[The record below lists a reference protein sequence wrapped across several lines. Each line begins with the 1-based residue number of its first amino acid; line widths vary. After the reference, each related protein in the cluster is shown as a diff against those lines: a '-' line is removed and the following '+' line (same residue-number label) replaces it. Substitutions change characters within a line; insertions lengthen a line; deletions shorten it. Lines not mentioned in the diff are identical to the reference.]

1 MRRRRSFG
9 GGVATNKE
17 RLLPRRQDGEAA
29 GRETKGRNVSHLEL
43 KDGAKIYYEVHGE
56 GEPVIFLHGIMMNT
70 QSWSGFIPELS
81 KRFKL
86 ILLDFRDQGQSSRMK
101 DQYDQNIHV
110 GDVISLLD
118 ALNISKIHMMGL
130 SYGGQVTLRLALQHQ
145 KRIKSLCLFNTPNL
159 ITRHLLEIGKAWETA
174 AELNDG
180 ARFFQLAVPFIYS
193 EPFYETH
200 LDFLMERQKMFKSV
214 LTQDWFEGFIRL
226 CRSVKGYSISREELK
241 TIKVP
246 TLLVGADLDIVVSQ
260 RSMNDIHENIPNCE
274 FMMIPRAGHGA
285 FLERMN
291 EFLTILIGFVTK
303 HS

>member
-1 MRRRRSFG
+1 M
-9 GGVATNKE
+9 AYLN
-17 RLLPRRQDGEAA
+17 
-29 GRETKGRNVSHLEL
+29 L

-70 QSWSGFIPELS
+70 MSWLAFIPELS
-81 KRFKL
+81 RRFRL
-86 ILLDFRDQGQSSRMK
+86 ILLDFRDQGQSSRMEE
-101 DQYDQNIHV
+101 QYGQDIHV
-110 GDVISLLD
+110 GDVLGLLD
-118 ALNISKIHMMGL
+118 ELNIPRVHMMGL
-130 SYGGQVTLRLALQHQ
+130 SYGGQVALRFALRYQE
-145 KRIKSLCLFNTPNL
+145 RIKSFCLFNTPNL
-159 ITRHLLEIGKAWETA
+159 ITNHLLEIGKAWETA

-180 ARFFQLAVPFIYS
+180 AKFFQLAIPFIYS

-200 LDFLMERQKMFKSV
+200 LDFLMERQKMFKSL
-214 LTQDWFEGFIRL
+214 LTREWFEGFIRL
-226 CRSVKGYSISREELK
+226 SRSVQNYAISPEEMK

-260 RSMNDIHENIPNCE
+260 RSMKDIHENIPNCE
-274 FMMIPRAGHGA
+274 FIMIPNAGHGA